1 MNKHTFG
8 IRNKLISIFV
18 VIKILPLVVM
28 AWFSWDEITSLV
40 EVVKT
45 HFQEA
50 SQASQKVTGTVTQL
64 ATESS
69 IRALDQKSRE
79 AIERLTTDTASA
91 VAQFLYERDQDID
104 LAAQLPPSREMFAK
118 FLDARHKKVIYHHEM
133 RMDVEGERWVLDD
146 LTVEGPIVQSKNA
159 DNAKEFHSRP
169 PRNEGVVVEKP
180 LYLEM
185 TFLDTRGREQIK
197 VTTSDLVP
205 SELLDVSKRENT
217 FCKAETY
224 FADLQK
230 LEPDQIY
237 VSEVIGAYQKTHMIG
252 TYSRK
257 RAAELGVTF
266 DPENSAYAGKENP
279 VGKRFQGIIRWA
291 KPVVKD
297 GAVAGYVTLA
307 LDHTHVMEFT
317 DHIMPTPERFTVVS
331 DGGSGNYAFIWDYKS
346 RNISHARDY
355 FIVGY
360 DPETG
365 NVVEPWLDEGVYEK
379 WRQSGEPIEQ
389 YLQKLEPFRE
399 QALSKQPSYQQQ
411 LQGTVG
417 LDCRYLN
424 FAPQCQG
431 WNTLTEF
438 GGSGSF
444 LIFWSGLWKLTTAAA
459 IPYYTGRYGHSPQG
473 FGFVT
478 IGANVD
484 EFHKSAMVTAERIA
498 DLEQT
503 YVENL
508 TAQNEE
514 NLNFLKTTLHNTTWD
529 LTAYTLAMAV
539 LVIIIAIWMA
549 SVMTR
554 RITQIIRGM
563 NRFQQGDMQHRLDV
577 ESSDEMGDLAEN
589 FNQMADD
596 IQKALTAMEQAK
608 NATEEANKQL
618 VAEVKVRKRAE
629 EELAAHRDNLEEMV
643 AKRTNELESEMKER
657 RQVEEDKLQLEHRLR
672 QAEKMEAIGTL
683 AGGVAHDLNNI
694 LSGIMTYPDL
704 LLLGLEKSDPR
715 YEPLR
720 TIKRS
725 GEKAAAIVQDLLTM
739 ARRGVRVAN
748 EVDLNEVV
756 LQYLESP
763 EYSKMYYEQTG
774 LQVDLQLAED
784 AMPTL
789 GSEVHISKTVM
800 NLVVNAVESM
810 PNGGTL
816 TIITENRF
824 LDTPLELYEKVKAG
838 EYVTLTVKDTGVGI
852 KREDMDRMFEPF
864 FTTKKMGGR
873 SGTGLG
879 MAVVWGA
886 VRDHNGYIDCQ
897 STVGK
902 GTTFTI
908 YFPIFRNGKGLKK
921 ADADFSTLMG
931 HGERLLLVDDMEEQL
946 EIGSRILSQLGYE
959 VATATS
965 GEEAIKYLEGKRVDL
980 VILDMIMDPGMDGLE
995 THKAIRLKYPDQRV
1009 IIASG
1014 FSEDDR
1020 IAEALQAGVLLY
1032 LKKPYS
1038 VAKFGESVQAA
1049 LMGLYQE

>member
-1 MNKHTFG
+1 MKTRTFG

-28 AWFSWDEITSLV
+28 AWFSWDEISTLV
-40 EVVKT
+40 EKVQT

-50 SQASQKVTGTVTQL
+50 SESSRKVTGTVTQL
-64 ATESS
+64 ATKSS
-69 IRALDQKSRE
+69 IRALDEKSRE
-79 AIERLTTDTASA
+79 AIERLTTDTAFA

-104 LAAQLPPSREMFAK
+104 LAARLPLSKEIFTGFLASRH
-118 FLDARHKKVIYHHEM
+118 RKVIYHQDM
-133 RMDVEGERWVLDD
+133 RMDVEGVRWVLDD
-146 LTVEGPIVQSKNA
+146 PPPKGPIAQAGNV
-159 DNAKEFHSRP
+159 DNAKEFHSTP
-169 PRNEGVVVEKP
+169 PRDEGIPVQKP

-185 TFLDTRGREQIK
+185 TLVDTRGQEQIK
-197 VTTSDLVP
+197 VTTSDRM
-205 SELLDVSKRENT
+205 SAELRDVSKKENT

-224 FADLQK
+224 FAELQK
-230 LEPDQIY
+230 LKPDEVY
-237 VSEVIGAYQKTHMIG
+237 VSEVIGAYRKTDLIG
-252 TYSRK
+252 VYSRK
-257 RAAELGVTF
+257 KAAELGIDF
-266 DPENSAYAGKENP
+266 APENSAYAGKENP

-291 KPVVKD
+291 KPVTKD
-297 GAVAGYVTLA
+297 GAVVGYVTLA

-331 DGGSGNYAFIWDYKS
+331 DGGSGNYAFMWDYKS

-365 NVVEPWLDEGVYEK
+365 EKVEPWLDKDVYEK
-379 WRQSGEPIEQ
+379 WRQSGEPLERF
-389 YLQKLEPFRE
+389 LQKQPTFEE
-399 QALSKQPSYQQQ
+399 QTLAKQPSYQQQ

-431 WNTLTEF
+431 WNTLTES
-438 GGSGSF
+438 GGAGSF

-459 IPYYTGRYGHSPQG
+459 IPYHTGRYGHTPQG

-484 EFHKSAMVTAERIA
+484 EFHKSAMVTAEKIA

-503 YVENL
+503 YIENL
-508 TAQNEE
+508 TTQNED
-514 NLNFLKTTLHNTTWD
+514 NLRFLKTTLRQTTRD
-529 LTAYTLAMAV
+529 LSVYTLCMSV
-539 LVIIIAIWMA
+539 LVILIAIWMA
-549 SVMTR
+549 SSITS
-554 RITQIIRGM
+554 RITKIIRGM
-563 NRFQQGDMQHRLDV
+563 RRFQQGDMQYRLKA
-577 ESSDEMGDLAEN
+577 ESADEMGDLAEN

-596 IQKALTAMEQAK
+596 VQKALTAMEQAK
-608 NATEEANKQL
+608 NTAEEANEQL
-618 VAEVKVRKRAE
+618 VAEVKVRKIAE
-629 EELAAHRDNLEEMV
+629 EELAAHRDNLEAMV
-643 AKRTNELESEMKER
+643 AARTNELASEVQER

-704 LLLGLEKSDPR
+704 LLLGLDENDPR
-715 YEPLR
+715 YKPLL

-748 EVDLNEVV
+748 EVQLNDVI

-763 EYSKMYYEQTG
+763 EYSKLYYEQKG
-774 LQVDLQLAED
+774 LQVELHLADD
-784 AMPTL
+784 AMPVL
-789 GSEVHISKTVM
+789 GSEVHISKAVM
-800 NLVVNAVESM
+800 NLVSNAVESM
-810 PNGGTL
+810 PDGGVL
-816 TIITENRF
+816 TITTENRY
-824 LDTPLELYEKVKAG
+824 LDASLELYEKVKPG
-838 EYVTLTVKDTGVGI
+838 EYVTLTVSDTGVGMT
-852 KREDMDRMFEPF
+852 REDMDRMFEPF

-879 MAVVWGA
+879 MAVVWGT
-886 VRDHNGYIDCQ
+886 VRDHNGYIDCR
-897 STVGK
+897 STVGQ
-902 GTTFTI
+902 GTTFSI
-908 YFPIFRNGKGLKK
+908 YFPVFRSEKGLKK
-921 ADADFSTLMG
+921 ENPELSMLMG
-931 HGERLLLVDDMEEQL
+931 HGERLLLVDDVNEQL
-946 EIGSRILSQLGYE
+946 EIGSRILTRLGYE
-959 VATATS
+959 VITACS
-965 GEEAIKYLEGKRVDL
+965 GEEALRYLDRNRVDL

-995 THKAIRLKYPDQRV
+995 TYKAITVKFPEQRA

-1020 IAEALQAGVLLY
+1020 LVEALQTGVLLY

-1038 VAKFGESVQAA
+1038 VAKLGESVQAA
-1049 LMGLYQE
+1049 LRGLYQE